1 MPSHHR
7 PAAGPGGM
15 PAAGKGF
22 PGHMRRRLLRS
33 GAAAAFFALAL
44 APGASAWQGASQ
56 IPAEANRPVT
66 SPGNAVW
73 AKDAAEA
80 KAKAAAEKKLIYF
93 EFVRPGCGDCRR
105 MQSLLYPAFDFEVL
119 LTGMVP
125 VKLDIDSAEG
135 KPLAERFGLRDVPA
149 VLIATPE
156 GRLVFSVEGFKNAPD
171 FYRHVHKDL
180 DEYRK
185 FARRIESQDVA
196 TLSADEA
203 YATGRELY
211 ARRDIEAARPRLKR
225 ASVAPDP
232 KPGVRESALEGLAA
246 AELQLGQTAAARQ
259 TIDLLIRTTKNAE
272 QKERAEL
279 FRAQIPLSENKPAE
293 ALALYK
299 QFARDHPESKHL
311 ATVRSFIEKLEAAT
325 PAPK

>member
-1 MPSHHR
+1 MQSRFRR
-7 PAAGPGGM
+7 PGRASA
-15 PAAGKGF
+15 
-22 PGHMRRRLLRS
+22 LL
-33 GAAAAFFALAL
+33 ALAL
-44 APGASAWQGASQ
+44 ASGATAQQLTAPN
-56 IPAEANRPVT
+56 PAAANSPVG

-80 KAKAAAEKKLIYF
+80 QAKATAEKKLIYF

-105 MQSLLYPAFDFEVL
+105 MQALLYPAFDFEAL
-119 LTGMVP
+119 LIGMVP
-125 VKLDIDSAEG
+125 VQLDLDSAGG
-135 KPLAERFGLRDVPA
+135 KPLAERFEIRDVPA
-149 VLIATPE
+149 VLITTPE
-156 GRLVFSVEGFKNAPD
+156 GRLVFMVEGFKDAPD
-171 FYRHVHKDL
+171 FYSHVRKDL
-180 DEYRK
+180 DQYRK
-185 FARRIESQDVA
+185 FAQRIEGQNIA

-225 ASVAPDP
+225 ATVAPNP

-246 AELQLGQTAAARQ
+246 AELQLGQTAEARK
-259 TIDLLIRTTKNAE
+259 TIDTLIATTRNPE

-299 QFARDHPESKHL
+299 KFAKDHPDSKHL
-311 ATVRSFIEKLEAAT
+311 DTVRSFIERLEAP
-325 PAPK
+325 PAPSK

>member
-1 MPSHHR
+1 
-7 PAAGPGGM
+7 
-15 PAAGKGF
+15 
-22 PGHMRRRLLRS
+22 
-33 GAAAAFFALAL
+33 
-44 APGASAWQGASQ
+44 
-56 IPAEANRPVT
+56 
-66 SPGNAVW
+66 
-73 AKDAAEA
+73 
-80 KAKAAAEKKLIYF
+80 
-93 EFVRPGCGDCRR
+93 
-105 MQSLLYPAFDFEVL
+105 MQSLLYPAFDFEAL

-125 VKLDIDSAEG
+125 VRLDIDSAEG

-149 VLIATPE
+149 VLITTPE
-156 GRLVFSVEGFKNAPD
+156 GRLVFAVEGFKNAPD

-185 FARRIESQDVA
+185 FARRLESQDVA

-203 YATGRELY
+203 YATGRDLY
-211 ARRDIEAARPRLKR
+211 ARRDIESARPRLKR

-259 TIDLLIRTTKNAE
+259 SIDLLIRTTKNAE